1 MGTPIAKA
9 AHWIHLTMK
18 HDAPQQMTV
27 VPLCWICLGDE
38 SETVECLRRD
48 CSCRGTDAGY
58 VHQSCLVKYAEEKS
72 EEMAS
77 RDPDNQDHYL
87 FREPWE
93 VCPNC
98 HQDYQ
103 NDLAV
108 DVSAKFVSF
117 VQRKHPHDQP
127 KLVDAL
133 NLRLW
138 LLVSMINSSEQ
149 TLRITEAKAIALQ
162 VLALIHQMKAETP
175 NLPTRC
181 MQCEALTYN
190 DLGLIA
196 LNEESEESARE
207 AVLHFEKYLT
217 LSKSI
222 DFNVGIANAEYNI
235 AYAKSK
241 YHETSDIFKQEE
253 EQLKKAQDL
262 YELRVAKHGEGD
274 TLALHEGI
282 NLAMSLWRTNRASE
296 AERMLSRLATVSK
309 QIHGSQH
316 KLTKKIEAE
325 LHDLKHETNS

>member
-1 MGTPIAKA
+1 
-9 AHWIHLTMK
+9 MK
-18 HDAPQQMTV
+18 HDAPQQMMAA
-27 VPLCWICLGDE
+27 PLCWICLGDE

-48 CSCRGTDAGY
+48 CSCRGTAGY
-58 VHQSCLVKYAEEKS
+58 VHQSCLVKYAEKKS
-72 EEMAS
+72 EDIAN

-103 NDLAV
+103 NNLAV

-117 VQRKHPHDQP
+117 VQRKHLNDRP

-133 NLRLW
+133 NLKLW
-138 LLVSMINSSEQ
+138 LLVSMINSPEQ
-149 TLRITEAKAIALQ
+149 TLRIIEAKAVASQ
-162 VLALIHQMKAETP
+162 VLALIDQMKTETP

-196 LNEESEESARE
+196 LIEESEESTRE

-217 LSKSI
+217 LSKAI
-222 DFNVGIANAEYNI
+222 DFDVGIANAEYNI
-235 AYAKSK
+235 AYANSK
-241 YHETSDIFKQEE
+241 YDETSDIFEQEE
-253 EQLKKAQDL
+253 DQLEKAQDL
-262 YELRVAKHGEGD
+262 YDLRVAKHGEGD

-296 AERMLSRLATVSK
+296 AEQLLTRLAKVSK
-309 QIHGSQH
+309 RIHGSQH

-325 LHDLKHETNS
+325 LHDFKIREEFLNTPL

>member
-1 MGTPIAKA
+1 
-9 AHWIHLTMK
+9 MK

-77 RDPDNQDHYL
+77 RDPYNQDHYL

-117 VQRKHPHDQP
+117 VQRKHPNDQP

-133 NLRLW
+133 NLKLW

-149 TLRITEAKAIALQ
+149 TLRITEANAIALQ

-181 MQCEALTYN
+181 MQCEALTHN

-241 YHETSDIFKQEE
+241 YDETSDIFKQEE

>member
-1 MGTPIAKA
+1 MTSCQWCTEIETPAHLSHENMAKSTYHWCNTWEFPGNDIFLRHQYDQVVSYLNIWEWQSLARNELLQSQLDSSPADDLWWTPIAGKA

-58 VHQSCLVKYAEEKS
+58 VHQSCLVKYAEKKS

-117 VQRKHPHDQP
+117 VQRKHPNDQP
-127 KLVDAL
+127 NLVDAL
-133 NLRLW
+133 NLKLW

-149 TLRITEAKAIALQ
+149 TLRIIWFIKWKQ
-162 VLALIHQMKAETP
+162 KHQ
-175 NLPTRC
+175 
-181 MQCEALTYN
+181 TYRR
-190 DLGLIA
+190 GA
-196 LNEESEESARE
+196 C
-207 AVLHFEKYLT
+207 
-217 LSKSI
+217 
-222 DFNVGIANAEYNI
+222 NV
-235 AYAKSK
+235 KPS
-241 YHETSDIFKQEE
+241 HT
-253 EQLKKAQDL
+253 
-262 YELRVAKHGEGD
+262 
-274 TLALHEGI
+274 
-282 NLAMSLWRTNRASE
+282 
-296 AERMLSRLATVSK
+296 
-309 QIHGSQH
+309 
-316 KLTKKIEAE
+316 
-325 LHDLKHETNS
+325 TNSVWLL

>member
-1 MGTPIAKA
+1 
-9 AHWIHLTMK
+9 
-18 HDAPQQMTV
+18 
-27 VPLCWICLGDE
+27 
-38 SETVECLRRD
+38 
-48 CSCRGTDAGY
+48 
-58 VHQSCLVKYAEEKS
+58 
-72 EEMAS
+72 MAS
-77 RDPDNQDHYL
+77 RDPYNQDHYL

-117 VQRKHPHDQP
+117 VQRKHPNDQP

-133 NLRLW
+133 NLKLW

-149 TLRITEAKAIALQ
+149 TLRITEANAIALQ

-181 MQCEALTYN
+181 MQCEALTHN

-241 YHETSDIFKQEE
+241 YDETSDIFKQEE